1 MGSEMLWDTK
11 IFFFTTLRLTDYL
24 GAEAVNVI
32 EVEDK
37 SLT

>member
-1 MGSEMLWDTK
+1 MESEMLWDTK
-11 IFFFTTLRLTDYL
+11 IFFTTLRLTDYL
-24 GAEAVNVI
+24 GAEAVNII